1 MKIVV
6 FGGTGLIGSQVV
18 KLLQKEGHE
27 AIPQSPSTG
36 VNTVTGEGLADAIAG
51 ADVVVDLTNS
61 PSFAPDDVM
70 EFFRKST
77 GNMLAAEKAA
87 GVGHHVA
94 LSVVGADRSPQ
105 STYLPAKVAQEKL
118 IRESGV
124 PYTVVR
130 ATQFFEFLGAI
141 ADTATDGGTVHIAPV
156 AFQPMASAD
165 VARAVAD
172 AAVAPPVN
180 GTIETAGPERRAF
193 DKVIRETLAAKGD
206 PRQVVADPSATYFGQ
221 SMSDYTIVPLGD
233 FRPGEIRLADWL
245 AARTRQA

>member
-18 KLLQKEGHE
+18 SLLEKAGHE
-27 AIPQSPSTG
+27 AVAQSPSTG
-36 VNTVTGEGLADAIAG
+36 VSTVSGEGLADALAG
-51 ADVVVDLTNS
+51 ADVVVDVTNS

-70 EFFRKST
+70 EFFQKST
-77 GNMLAAEKAA
+77 GNLLAAEKAA

-94 LSVVGADRSPQ
+94 LSVVGADRSPD

-118 IRESGV
+118 IRESDV
-124 PYTVVR
+124 PYTVVC

-141 ADTATDGGTVHIAPV
+141 ADSATDGDTVRIAPV

-172 AAVAPPVN
+172 GAVGAPVN
-180 GTIETAGPERRAF
+180 EAVETAGPERLRF
-193 DKVIRETLAAKGD
+193 DEVIRETLIAKGD
-206 PRQVVADPSATYFGQ
+206 PRQVVADPAAPYFGQ
-221 SMSDYTIVPLGD
+221 VMGEDTIVPVGD
-233 FRPGEIRLADWL
+233 YRPGEIRLADWR
-245 AARTRQA
+245 ASQAR

>member
-18 KLLQKEGHE
+18 RLLGQAGHE
-27 AIPQSPSTG
+27 VVAQSPSTG
-36 VNTVTGEGLADAIAG
+36 VNTVTGEGVAGAVAG
-51 ADVVVDLTNS
+51 ADVVVDVTNS
-61 PSFAPDDVM
+61 PSFAPDDVLA
-70 EFFRKST
+70 FFRAST
-77 GNMLAAEKAA
+77 GNLLAAEKAA

-94 LSVVGADRSPQ
+94 LSVVGADRSPD

-118 IRESGV
+118 IAAGGV
-124 PYTVVR
+124 PYTIVR

-141 ADTATDGGTVHIAPV
+141 ADSATDGGAVHIAPV

-180 GTIETAGPERRAF
+180 GAVETAGPDRLGF
-193 DKVIRETLAAKGD
+193 DQAIRQALAAKGD
-206 PRQVVADPSATYFGQ
+206 HRTVVADPAATYFGQ
-221 SMSDYTIVPLGD
+221 VQTDETVVPIGDY
-233 FRPGEIRLADWL
+233 RPGAVHLTDWL
-245 AARTRQA
+245 AAQAR